1 MIALLFIMP
10 GRNRREAPQ
19 GAKSEPL
26 SHYQY
31 IIGLVS
37 SKEKK
42 DEKYKTASLTGR
54 LSLL

>member
-1 MIALLFIMP
+1 MFIMP
-10 GRNRREAPQ
+10 GRNQREAPK

-31 IIGLVS
+31 IIGLMS

-42 DEKYKTASLTGR
+42 TKNIKQQA
-54 LSLL
+54 

>member
-1 MIALLFIMP
+1 MIALMFIMP
-10 GRNRREAPQ
+10 GRNQREAPG

-37 SKEKK
+37 SKEKRRK
-42 DEKYKTASLTGR
+42 NMKKQA
-54 LSLL
+54 

>member
-1 MIALLFIMP
+1 MFIMP
-10 GRNRREAPQ
+10 GRNQREAPG

-37 SKEKK
+37 SKEKRRK
-42 DEKYKTASLTGR
+42 NMKKQA
-54 LSLL
+54 